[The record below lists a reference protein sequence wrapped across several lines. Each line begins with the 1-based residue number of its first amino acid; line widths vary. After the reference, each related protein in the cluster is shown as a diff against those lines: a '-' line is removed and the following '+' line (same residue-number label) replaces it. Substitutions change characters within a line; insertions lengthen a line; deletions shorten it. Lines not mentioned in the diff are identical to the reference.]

1 MAAVDPSHFSHLSKF
16 FPELT
21 EIQAIHSC
29 MLVFGCI
36 SVEDIA
42 ELRCVSTDTV
52 NESLKSAQKR
62 LGVSS
67 MKLLR
72 ATVICRVLMSISM
85 FMSSVNFG

>member
-36 SVEDIA
+36 SVEDN
-42 ELRCVSTDTV
+42 RD
-52 NESLKSAQKR
+52 
-62 LGVSS
+62 
-67 MKLLR
+67 
-72 ATVICRVLMSISM
+72 AT
-85 FMSSVNFG
+85 